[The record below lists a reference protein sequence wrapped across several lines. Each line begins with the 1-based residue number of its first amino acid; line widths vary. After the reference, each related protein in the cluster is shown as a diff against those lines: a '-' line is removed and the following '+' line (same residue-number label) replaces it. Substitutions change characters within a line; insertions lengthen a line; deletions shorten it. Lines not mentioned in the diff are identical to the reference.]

1 MAYSCCKIGLR
12 KKKKNPLSYQ
22 VRSTLHCNVPDKG
35 LMLWTEPNNAE
46 KLVKVLAALGIDTVE
61 RITNVNNLTPFNG
74 MLRMHY
80 SCKET

>member
-1 MAYSCCKIGLR
+1 
-12 KKKKNPLSYQ
+12 
-22 VRSTLHCNVPDKG
+22 
-35 LMLWTEPNNAE
+35 MLWTEPNNAE

-61 RITNVNNLTPFNG
+61 RITNVNNLTRTFNG